1 MDQQTP
7 DYGSLLDA
15 WMRAFGELVSMTS
28 RFGASTPDT
37 YGMPEEAQVKKDDKL
52 RDSISA
58 GARLWSTYASVLNE
72 PHVMQALLQGSAVI
86 PDLTMRIA
94 RSGLQGYLD
103 IQRQWM
109 EKTAKAG
116 RRTEAYRFEPLD
128 ENVFRTLSE
137 IYEREISPLL
147 KAPQLGLMRFYQ
159 ERANLAVDRYNQ
171 FQAELAE
178 FLRILALPMEKTAKV
193 LQQKLE
199 EMTREGKLPENP
211 QEYYRLWV
219 RILEGHYMT
228 LFKSSDYTDA
238 LGRMLE
244 KLGDFLVER
253 QRVLQ
258 DMLQTLPVPTHKE
271 MDELYRELHALKR
284 ELRDIK
290 KKRRGNPGRGALNAE
305 VADGPSQDSH

>member
-1 MDQQTP
+1 MDQETP
-7 DYGSLLDA
+7 DSGSLLDA
-15 WMRAFGELVSMTS
+15 WMKTFGELVSMAS
-28 RFGASTPDT
+28 RFGASAPDT
-37 YGMPEEAQVKKDDKL
+37 YGMPEEAQVKKEDRI
-52 RDSISA
+52 RDSIVS
-58 GARLWSTYASVLNE
+58 GTRLWSHYASLLNE
-72 PHVMQALLQGSAVI
+72 PQVLQALLQGSAVI

-94 RSGLQGYLD
+94 RSVLKGYLD
-103 IQRQWM
+103 VQRQWM
-109 EKTAKAG
+109 EKAAKAG
-116 RRTEAYRFEPLD
+116 QRTEAYRFEPLD
-128 ENVFRTLSE
+128 ENVFRTLGE
-137 IYEREISPLL
+137 IYEREIGPIL

-159 ERANLAVDRYNQ
+159 ERANLAVDRYNR
-171 FQAELAE
+171 FQTELAE
-178 FLRILALPMEKTAKV
+178 FLRVLALPMEKTSKV

-253 QRVLQ
+253 RRVLQ

-290 KKRRGNPGRGALNAE
+290 KKRRVTPAGGR
-305 VADGPSQDSH
+305 